1 MAKSITKNLGGYL
14 RQDEKLFITLE
25 EVVHPRQTALVVV
38 DMQNDFV
45 HGRGRTTP
53 KKGEPL
59 NPPQKII
66 PSLREFVAVCR
77 KTRVPVFWIVTH
89 HEKDIDFPAYKALMV
104 RRGGVPVCREGT
116 KGAELIKEL
125 VPDKEERLFAKHGYD
140 GFTGTDL
147 DICLKNRGITTLI
160 MSGVAT
166 GTCVAATLTRGFHLG
181 YYLVACSDLTANISN
196 GSKDV
201 FLESFAQH
209 YALVAAS
216 KEVAKIWDKA

>member
-1 MAKSITKNLGGYL
+1 MAKSITRNLGSYL
-14 RQDEKLFITLE
+14 RQDEKLLLSLE

-45 HGRGRTTP
+45 HGRGKSTP

-59 NPPQKII
+59 NPVQKTV
-66 PSLREFVAVCR
+66 PALRAFVALCR
-77 KTRVPVFWIVTH
+77 KAGSPVFWIVTH
-89 HEKDIDFPAYKALMV
+89 HEKDIDLPAYKALMV
-104 RRGGVPVCREGT
+104 RRGALPVCMEGT
-116 KGAELIKEL
+116 RGAKLIRELE
-125 VPDKEERLFAKHGYD
+125 PDKEERLFIKHGYD

-166 GTCVAATLTRGFHLG
+166 GTCVAATLIRGFHLG
-181 YYLVACSDLTANISN
+181 YYVVICPDLTANISP

-201 FLESFAQH
+201 FLENFAKH
-209 YALVAAS
+209 YALVASS
-216 KEVAKIWDKA
+216 KEVTKIWNKS